1 MPFACAFATAAAAA
15 AALLA
20 WARGEARGSGGG
32 GGGSGAT
39 AGDAAMAGD
48 GAEACGGTL
57 TAPPG
62 DAAGTPTRTRS
73 SSTLGIGE
81 DLTSRWKSSCILEAS
96 PPPLPPEMEVEGPAI
111 GGGGSILA
119 MPPAAT
125 AGDCEAEAA
134 LPTGWRQLPIVAFG
148 IGERSFEK
156 SSPMAKSAPDLRGSS
171 GRCERLRRL
180 IFSVALQPKR
190 RRGAKQS
197 GRGPTSAIAA

>member
-1 MPFACAFATAAAAA
+1 MTV
-15 AALLA
+15 
-20 WARGEARGSGGG
+20 
-32 GGGSGAT
+32 
-39 AGDAAMAGD
+39 
-48 GAEACGGTL
+48 
-57 TAPPG
+57 PPG

-81 DLTSRWKSSCILEAS
+81 DLTSCWKSSCTLDAS
-96 PPPLPPEMEVEGPAI
+96 PPIPELEVEGPTI
-111 GGGGSILA
+111 GGGGSMLIA
-119 MPPAAT
+119 EPP
-125 AGDCEAEAA
+125 AGDCEAEVA
-134 LPTGWRQLPIVAFG
+134 LPALPIGCKQLPIVALG